1 MALVSRRSTANG
13 RSMSNSW
20 KKLFSL
26 SLLVIAG
33 AFLIVL
39 FYRGL
44 AEPDEGRYAEI
55 AEDAINSGNWWEMRL
70 LMHRYYEKP
79 PLTYW
84 LVAAS
89 LRIFGM
95 RDWAARAPLLL
106 NAVLATG
113 LFLLLARSQWER
125 ITANIAIATML
136 SMVGYLASIGLL
148 ITDAFLVT
156 FFALTCIA
164 LFLGSQPGVAAR
176 KRLGLFSAAAVAA
189 VLGFLTKGLV
199 AIVLPGIIIF
209 LWLLWER
216 RLAVL
221 RSWVVPWAILLGG
234 VLLTPVLLLLEKHN
248 PGFFRQFIINEH
260 FARFAGTRASQLHAE
275 PFWFFAWVIPLLLL
289 PWTLFSLRAAWRLVV
304 QRGWRQDSLSRFLLV
319 WSAVVILFFSASAGK
334 LSSYIFPA
342 IPALGLLLGRWGL
355 IGENENRHDWILW
368 NIGAAGL
375 FLTALFLVGTWLISY
390 FRIIPEKIYPISA
403 GSSVALLPIAAALI
417 VLWGTRVHRSFGG
430 LLSLNAGCAL
440 SLALWLSPLAGK
452 DFNAFLYHNSSNVYK
467 KLAAQ
472 LKPKDQVVVFWDYRP
487 ALGFYTQGEYLQF
500 QCNDEL
506 RYGHQLEP
514 HWPDDLQEKAQL
526 KKLLQEA
533 PGRVFAVVDPHDLE
547 QKFKPLDLASVPAAV
562 PCDPN
567 TIILEL
573 LPPNRF

>member
-1 MALVSRRSTANG
+1 MG
-13 RSMSNSW
+13 
-20 KKLFSL
+20 L

-39 FYRGL
+39 FCRGL
-44 AEPDEGRYAEI
+44 AEPDEGRYAEM
-55 AEDAINSGNWWEMRL
+55 AEDAVKSGNWWEMRL

-79 PLTYW
+79 PLTTW
-84 LVAAS
+84 LVAPA
-89 LRIFGM
+89 LRAFGM

-106 NAVLATG
+106 NGILATS
-113 LFLLLARSQWER
+113 LFWYLACSQWER
-125 ITANIAIATML
+125 ATANTATATML
-136 SMVGYLASIGLL
+136 SMAGYLASMGLL

-164 LFLGSQPGVAAR
+164 LFLGSQPGVAAK
-176 KRLGLFSAAAVAA
+176 KRRGLFAAASVAA
-189 VLGFLTKGLV
+189 ALGFLTKGLV

-209 LWLLWER
+209 LWLFWER
-216 RLAVL
+216 RLTVL
-221 RSWVVPWAILLGG
+221 RSWAVPSAILLGG
-234 VLLTPVLLLLEKHN
+234 VLLAPIMLLLEKHN
-248 PGFFRQFIINEH
+248 PGFFRYFVINEH
-260 FARFAGTRASQLHAE
+260 FSRFAGTRASQLHAE
-275 PFWFFAWVIPLLLL
+275 PFWFFAWVIPQLLL
-289 PWTLFSLRAAWRLVV
+289 PWTLFSVRAVWRLIVL
-304 QRGWRQDSLSRFLLV
+304 RGWRQDPLSRFLLV

-355 IGENENRHDWILW
+355 TGENNNQRQQILW

-390 FRIIPEKIYPISA
+390 FRIIPWKIYQAGA

-417 VLWGTRVHRSFGG
+417 VLWRTRAHCSFGG
-430 LLSLNAGCAL
+430 LLVLNANMAL
-440 SLALWLSPLAGK
+440 TMALLLSPLAGK
-452 DFNAFLYHNSSNVYK
+452 DFNAFLYRNSSYVYK
-467 KLAAQ
+467 KLAAE
-472 LKPKDQVVVFWDYRP
+472 LKPEDRLVVFWDYRP

-514 HWPDDLQEKAQL
+514 DWPDDLQEKAQL
-526 KKLLQEA
+526 EKLLQEA

-547 QKFKPLDLASVPAAV
+547 QKFKPLDLAMVPV
-562 PCDPN
+562 TLPSDPN
-567 TIILEL
+567 TLVLEL
-573 LPPNRF
+573 RLPPIGD